1 MPAAPAE
8 DVRRAV
14 IAARVS
20 SRMVWQ
26 KWRDGEAARAM
37 AAAFANDDPTVL
49 AAGLRDLLADDAWV
63 AAILTP
69 LADALAR
76 DRFLEP
82 PFKVSRDDAH
92 TSAILYD
99 CPHGSLIATVTS
111 ARAMA
116 MRPPAGTVIVPGR
129 MSICRYHRVGGARLL
144 RWRMS
149 GERAVPVA
157 PVDLSDGMVVAF
169 DGRAEAQM
177 LAGAAHDVVSITAT
191 IRLGQA
197 AVMREYDRASGRPLR
212 AATLDEGGARS
223 QMLLALLRASGRA
236 DAAPAFDRASRDPA
250 AFVRWDAMRQWLATD
265 AAAALPRLDAMAAHD
280 ADPDIRRAAIDT
292 AARTRAL
299 LQAASCPG

>member
-1 MPAAPAE
+1 MPAAPGE

-14 IAARVS
+14 IAARAS

-26 KWRDGEAARAM
+26 TWRDEEPARAM
-37 AAAFANDDPTVL
+37 AEAFASDDPAML

-76 DRFLEP
+76 DRFFEP
-82 PFKVSRDDAH
+82 PFKVSRDDAR
-92 TSAILYD
+92 TSAILHD

-116 MRPPAGTVIVPGR
+116 MRPPPGTVIVPGR
-129 MSICRYHRVGGARLL
+129 MSICRYHRAGGARLA
-144 RWRMS
+144 RWRVA
-149 GERAVPVA
+149 GERVVPIA
-157 PVDLSDGMVVAF
+157 PVNLSDGMVVAF

-191 IRLGQA
+191 MRQGQA

-212 AATLDEGGARS
+212 AATLDEGGARN
-223 QMLLALLRASGRA
+223 QMLLALLLHLAERAGDYVSRRA
-236 DAAPAFDRASRDPA
+236 
-250 AFVRWDAMRQWLATD
+250 
-265 AAAALPRLDAMAAHD
+265 RLDSIWGLRI
-280 ADPDIRRAAIDT
+280 DPGTNVVAVHVSRLRAKID
-292 AARTRAL
+292 RGF
-299 LQAASCPG
+299 ASPLIGRERGKGYRLAPG